1 MYDDKSDKNDTNDK
15 SDTHDKKRRCCCC
28 PHLGDVA
35 GEYTHDTGTLPGQF
49 RKTLKLAADGT
60 FDYHAN
66 FDLGIMIS
74 NGTWKLIPQGAKCF
88 VELTSGPPVNELIH
102 VKFDRTL
109 VHLDGTW
116 LRTEPG
122 GQSLAFQRKASVFPA
137 KA

>member
-1 MYDDKSDKNDTNDK
+1 MVDDKTDDKNDDK
-15 SDTHDKKRRCCCC
+15 GHGKKRCCCC
-28 PHLGDVA
+28 PALCDVA
-35 GEYTHDTGTLPGQF
+35 GEYWHDDGRLPGQF

-74 NGTWKLIPQGAKCF
+74 NGTWTLIPQGAKCF

-109 VHLDGTW
+109 LHLDGTW
-116 LRTEPG
+116 LTTEAGDP
-122 GQSLAFQRKASVFPA
+122 SFAFRRMASVFPA